1 MAPSASCRV
10 LRGSSKRKVHL
21 NKKWF
26 RIKSIMKKVGWRS
39 VLSWKPCCEKSCVQ
53 HLHAVQPG
61 VVVSMNCDNLIK
73 KRMFRLRDRC
83 AHCALPRRHRTPAD
97 RDCRLRS
104 AAPGWTFLPRG
115 RCLGRGAHTK
125 LRAAVQRTV
134 AERPWSIFVK
144 MHNRAAAKTNISIF
158 RSVCSWLSL
167 GACGWTEL
175 ALAWHGCSPKVTDQS
190 RDNSVKKQF
199 SKVTI
204 QSKCFKNRNLQER
217 LVVVGQEW
225 QSKNT
230 DGSNCPSV
238 SLTNWRTD

>member
-10 LRGSSKRKVHL
+10 LRGSCKRKVHL

-144 MHNRAAAKTNISIF
+144 SAQ
-158 RSVCSWLSL
+158 
-167 GACGWTEL
+167 AC
-175 ALAWHGCSPKVTDQS
+175 C
-190 RDNSVKKQF
+190 
-199 SKVTI
+199 
-204 QSKCFKNRNLQER
+204 CKNKHFNF
-217 LVVVGQEW
+217 
-225 QSKNT
+225 
-230 DGSNCPSV
+230 
-238 SLTNWRTD
+238 